1 VSAGARKRIVAV
13 VPALDE
19 EACVGD
25 VVRGIAPYVDHVV
38 IVDNGSRDRTA
49 SVAREAGADVVA
61 EPIRGYGRACLAGLE
76 RARSLK
82 ADVVLFLDAD
92 GSDAPADA
100 PLLIDP
106 VVRGEADLALG
117 RRRRGLVEPGAMT
130 SVQRFGNWFGPA
142 LMRIG
147 LGAPYHDMPP
157 FKVCSLAAV
166 DRLALSDT
174 GHGFTIEL
182 LIKAHRAGLRVVE
195 IDVRCRARRG
205 GVSKVSGTVLGASR
219 AAVKI
224 VSTIARHTV
233 AARREG

>member
-1 VSAGARKRIVAV
+1 MRPEAHKRIVAIM
-13 VPALDE
+13 PALDE

-25 VVRGIAPYVDHVV
+25 VVRGIAPHVDVV
-38 IVDNGSRDRTA
+38 VVVDNGSRDRTA

-61 EPIRGYGRACLAGLE
+61 APVRGYGRACLAGLA
-76 RARSLK
+76 RARALE

-100 PLLIDP
+100 PRLIDP
-106 VVRGEADLALG
+106 VVRGDVDLALG

-157 FKVCSLAAV
+157 FKACSLAA
-166 DRLALSDT
+166 LELLGLSDT

-195 IDVRCRARRG
+195 IDVRCRARMG
-205 GVSKVSGTVLGASR
+205 GVSKVSGTVVGASR
-219 AAVKI
+219 AAAKI
-224 VSTIARHTV
+224 VSTIARYTV
-233 AARREG
+233 AARG